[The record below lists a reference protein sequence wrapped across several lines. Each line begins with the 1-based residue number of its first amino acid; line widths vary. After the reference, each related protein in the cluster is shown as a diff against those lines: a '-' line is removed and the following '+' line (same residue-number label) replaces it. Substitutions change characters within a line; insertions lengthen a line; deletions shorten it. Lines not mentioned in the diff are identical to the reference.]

1 MGAGDPMG
9 WAGWGGGGLGT
20 SVGSPYGHLRDV
32 GFFAQAR
39 EGRHFVHV
47 RHGGLYVGATT
58 TADTS
63 PFVLVEFLNRSGRGG
78 LWGSRGGYGGRGGK
92 RGLMGWEEGVYE
104 GGLMGGKEVL

>member
-1 MGAGDPMG
+1 M
-9 WAGWGGGGLGT
+9 GT

-63 PFVLVEFLNRSGRGG
+63 PFVLVEFLNRSGGGG
-78 LWGSRGGYGGRGGK
+78 LWGGRGGGVSM
-92 RGLMGWEEGVYE
+92 GL
-104 GGLMGGKEVL
+104 